1 MRQAKKK
8 FAKLGA
14 LAVAAV
20 MVTGVGATS
29 FAFAAEGDPG
39 LRFTTH
45 RQVVEAERDLNKEIA
60 AEGVVLLK
68 NENKALPLARGAK
81 VTLLGGNSYQAQTGG
96 GGSGALSTP
105 EGEKA
110 GTAVN
115 FDDGMIGDNAEDPNL
130 IVNPTVQSLYGDGLA
145 ANGENKTY
153 MTLVEG
159 DGEGVVT
166 FGKKKY
172 NTAGANN
179 FLKDVENTYDEYGSA
194 AIINIM
200 RSGSEF
206 VDNSTHNRPQ
216 HADVNEHYFTLN
228 DNERQLIA
236 YAKHQKAL
244 GKLDKIVIV
253 LNTPSNMEVQDIQS
267 DDAIDAL
274 LQIGT
279 TGWNGMAVMGD
290 ILTGKVNPSGK
301 TVDFWM
307 QSVKSDPTY
316 YNLSDYSGASFELNG
331 SWEYADPDSR
341 MARGGGKGDKGVGNA
356 PNMGHIDDTEFAS
369 VTNRAIHYA
378 EGIYMGY
385 RYYETVAADLNKAKA
400 GSGDTWYDSV
410 TTYPFGYGLSYTSFT
425 QKIKSVTGDLSSG
438 NKDGEIKVVVT
449 VTNTGDTAGKDV
461 VQLYSTP
468 TYTPGGI
475 EKAAVNLVGFG
486 KTKLLAAN
494 QSEDVTVTIK
504 VKDLAS
510 FDWNDANDDK
520 HAGYEVEKG
529 DYILSIR
536 KDSHTL
542 AAEGADGAKTLNAAA
557 QINYEED
564 DDPNT
569 PNNIYSQTSGA
580 WEMFNTDANH
590 WTVNDI
596 SDHTLTRATL
606 LNADKT
612 GPSNLTNLSW
622 LITEDNKFKDEA
634 FNVLNARTGNVATGW
649 DDDNAATLEK
659 ETDYQNIWLKTA
671 KDMEGKT
678 QGTGVADEKTG
689 LYPITLAN
697 MKDAEGNPLADY
709 DSEKWDQLLDQL
721 TWKELSDFVSKG
733 GYLTAA
739 LPSIGKLQVTD
750 QDGPQQTKANGK
762 PGWAWVGAGV
772 ISSTWNVELA
782 ERHGEL
788 VGWES
793 QLNEGAGWYGPA
805 ANTHRNTLS
814 GRNFEYYSQDGV
826 QGGKIVAA
834 VVRGCVENGGR
845 VYLKHTFL
853 NDQETDR
860 TGLATFCNEQAIRE
874 IYLKP
879 FELGIREGKANG
891 LMSSFNLIGLTTSAS
906 YATNIQLYT
915 NEFGY
920 KGATVTDFWS
930 AGASGWNG
938 YNMVRGLQFPLG
950 TSSNNASAKLEGE
963 WDADANVLKV
973 GDTASY
979 TQWYW
984 ARETAKRI
992 LYVHVNSAAFMDGF
1006 IPAQAV
1012 SAATTLEGVVGTA
1025 IPNQTVVNKTYLDQ
1039 FYGKDKYTVTV
1050 EGLPSGLSYNSR
1062 NNRIQGTP
1070 KESTHGVAKVTVT
1083 IKGSANT
1090 DKENIGCSVTLNYT
1104 FLDGGEL
1111 YLKEKA
1117 ELLAKI
1123 AELEAKIKELEEQ
1136 GVLNG
1141 KSAYEIA
1148 LEHGVEGTVEEWLE
1162 SLKGAPGA
1170 DGAPGATGP
1179 EGPAGPAGPTGP
1191 EGPAGANGEG
1201 GCGSVVGLGAA
1212 AVVPLVLLGGFI
1224 IFRRR
1229 RSAK

>member
-14 LAVAAV
+14 LAIAAV

-29 FAFAAEGDPG
+29 FAFAEAGGSD
-39 LRFTTH
+39 LHFTTH

-68 NENKALPLARGAK
+68 NESKALPLAHGAK
-81 VTLLGGNSYQAQTGG
+81 VTLLGGNAYQAQTGG

-105 EGEKA
+105 EGEQA

-115 FDDGMIGDNAEDPNL
+115 FDDGMVGDNANDPNL
-130 IVNPTVQSLYGDGLA
+130 IVNPTVKELYGAGLA

-153 MTLVEG
+153 MSLVEG
-159 DGEGVVT
+159 ESEGVVT
-166 FGKKKY
+166 FGKNKY
-172 NTAGANN
+172 NTAGASN
-179 FLKDVENTYDEYGSA
+179 FLKDVENTYSEYNAA

-216 HADVNEHYFTLN
+216 HADANEHYFTLN
-228 DNERQLIA
+228 DNERQLLA
-236 YAKHQKAL
+236 YAKHQKSL
-244 GKLDKIVIV
+244 GNLKKIVVV
-253 LNTPSNMEVQDIQS
+253 LNTPSNMEVQDLQS
-267 DDAIDAL
+267 DDAIDAV

-290 ILTGKVNPSGK
+290 ILTGKINPSGK

-307 QSVKSDPTY
+307 QSIKTDPTY

-331 SWEYADPDSR
+331 SWEYEDADANR
-341 MARGGGKGDKGVGNA
+341 MARGGGDKGVGNA
-356 PNMGHIDDTEFAS
+356 PYMGHIADTEYAN
-369 VTNRAIHYA
+369 VKNRAIHYA

-385 RYYETVAADLNKAKA
+385 RYYETVAADLNTAKA

-425 QKIKSVTGDLSSG
+425 QKIKSVTGDLSAT

-449 VTNTGDTAGKDV
+449 VTNTGDKAGKDV

-468 TYTPGGI
+468 TYNPGGI

-486 KTKLLAAN
+486 KTKLLEASA
-494 QSEDVTVTIK
+494 SEDVTITIK

-510 FDWNDANDDK
+510 FDWNDANKDQ
-520 HAGYEVEKG
+520 HAGYEVERG

-536 KDSHTL
+536 TDSHTL
-542 AAEGADGAKTLNAAA
+542 AASGADGSKTLSAAT
-557 QINYEED
+557 QLNYEED
-564 DDPNT
+564 NDSST

-590 WTVNDI
+590 WTTNDI
-596 SDHTLTRATL
+596 SDHTLSRATL

-612 GPSNLTNLSW
+612 GPSALTNLSW
-622 LITEDNKFKDEA
+622 LITDDNEFKDEA

-649 DDDNAATLEK
+649 DYDNAATLEK

-678 QGTGVADEKTG
+678 QGTGVADDKTG
-689 LYPITLAN
+689 LYAVTLAN
-697 MKDAEGNPLADY
+697 MKDAEGNPLSDY

-721 TWKELSDFVSKG
+721 TWEELSNFVSKG

-782 ERHGEL
+782 ERHGAL

-793 QLNEGAGWYGPA
+793 QLNDGAGWYGPA

-860 TGLATFCNEQAIRE
+860 SGIATFCNEQAIRE

-930 AGASGWNG
+930 AGATGWNG
-938 YNMVRGLQFPLG
+938 FNMVRGLQFPLG
-950 TSSNNASAKLEGE
+950 TSSNNASAKLEGV
-963 WDADANVLKV
+963 WDADANVVKV
-973 GDTASY
+973 GNTASY

-992 LYVHVNSAAFMDGF
+992 LYVHVNSAAFMDGL

-1025 IPNQTVVNKTYLDQ
+1025 IPNQTVVNQTYLNE
-1039 FYGKDKYTVTV
+1039 FYGRNNYTVTV

-1070 KESTHGVAKVTVT
+1070 RESTHGVARVTVT
-1083 IKGSANT
+1083 IKGAAGT

-1123 AELEAKIKELEEQ
+1123 AELEAKLQELGE
-1136 GVLNG
+1136 GVLDG

-1148 LEHGVEGTVEEWLE
+1148 LEHGFEGTVEEWLE

-1170 DGAPGATGP
+1170 T
-1179 EGPAGPAGPTGP
+1179 GPAGPAGP
-1191 EGPAGANGEG
+1191 EGPQGPAGSDGANGEG
-1201 GCGSVVGLGAA
+1201 GCGSVVGLGVA
-1212 AVVPLVLLGGFI
+1212 AVVPFVILGGYI
-1224 IFRRR
+1224 ILRRKH
-1229 RSAK
+1229 SAK